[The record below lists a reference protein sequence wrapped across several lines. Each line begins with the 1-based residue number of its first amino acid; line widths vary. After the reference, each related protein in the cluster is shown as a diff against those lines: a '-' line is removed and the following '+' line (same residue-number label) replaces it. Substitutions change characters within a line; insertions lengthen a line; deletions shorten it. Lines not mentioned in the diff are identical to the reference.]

1 MSSGQAGS
9 GGTTVEPPSPN
20 TNNPQQMNIDLP
32 ASPTPHRRRTRP
44 VSAPPED
51 HQHGRQTTPFDV
63 LRIDDHRRRRRY
75 HQDGDS
81 PLTTLSSSSSSS
93 SSASGNGNADPPP
106 PPSVGSSQ
114 QVSDLLSVLP
124 HAQSDY
130 SMSLSDVNKAF
141 ADVGKLTGPD
151 TWPMWKFRVNNA
163 MNTILAYHNLR
174 GGMTVPTEVTR
185 AVFNVVSGH
194 IVDSVMVNYL
204 NEHKPHKL
212 MELLTE
218 CFDPKTTVSDANE
231 VYQLFQLRRP
241 IYEIDKLLDDAQ
253 NLAGKI
259 IAGGTEL
266 PDHIFY
272 SAIVG
277 MIPPAYNSTRS
288 NYEAAVRATT
298 KSGEKVVYKPLALIA
313 ELRREFNNWRITHPK
328 VHKKSEGTTTLVP
341 QSSSKDKLVDRSTK
355 STTTARAAVAP
366 YSKDAV
372 DRSKTKCYN
381 CNKLGHSMPT
391 CPKPWTESSK
401 AAMKKKG
408 ITRKSVAAAAKDKGK
423 AKAAVAVASTGST
436 EASANIAST
445 TSGTSQS
452 AWIASLSDSD
462 VVMH

>member
-1 MSSGQAGS
+1 MSSGSAQP
-9 GGTTVEPPSPN
+9 GTTAVEPSSP
-20 TNNPQQMNIDLP
+20 TNNPQQMNIDFP
-32 ASPTPHRRRTRP
+32 ASSTSHRRRTRP

-51 HQHGRQTTPFDV
+51 PQHARQTTPFDV

-75 HQDGDS
+75 QQDGDS
-81 PLTTLSSSSSSS
+81 PLSTPPSSSSSSS
-93 SSASGNGNADPPP
+93 TSTGNGGNADPPP
-106 PPSVGSSQ
+106 PPASVGSSQ

-124 HAQSDY
+124 HSQSDY

-218 CFDPKTTVSDANE
+218 RFDPKTTVSDANE

-241 IYEIDKLLDDAQ
+241 IYEMDKLLDDAQ

-272 SAIVG
+272 SAIV
-277 MIPPAYNSTRS
+277 
-288 NYEAAVRATT
+288 
-298 KSGEKVVYKPLALIA
+298 
-313 ELRREFNNWRITHPK
+313 
-328 VHKKSEGTTTLVP
+328 
-341 QSSSKDKLVDRSTK
+341 
-355 STTTARAAVAP
+355 
-366 YSKDAV
+366 
-372 DRSKTKCYN
+372 
-381 CNKLGHSMPT
+381 
-391 CPKPWTESSK
+391 
-401 AAMKKKG
+401 
-408 ITRKSVAAAAKDKGK
+408 
-423 AKAAVAVASTGST
+423 
-436 EASANIAST
+436 
-445 TSGTSQS
+445 
-452 AWIASLSDSD
+452 
-462 VVMH
+462 